1 MKAASAVTV
10 LLALLFVA
18 IPAAA
23 APLTLNFFGSI
34 DLSEFGASASS
45 TFDGA
50 ATWDTAANPAV
61 QGNNFAFYLLDSIAL
76 TVNGIDV
83 SATFDFGTVEVTD
96 ASNFDNE
103 LTLQFQFSPPIN
115 LGAVPGVQYFF
126 GTFRGPQTL
135 FSGTGV
141 PQDLTFLA
149 SVTSADSAFQGGRC
163 GGGEPP
169 SECVLAQG
177 TLAADTEV
185 PEPGSIFLLGSGI
198 VGAALRK
205 RRRQRG
211 KSGTIGCGSEC
222 DRVASRWRDR

>member
-1 MKAASAVTV
+1 MKAVSAVTV

-34 DLSEFGASASS
+34 DLSGFGASASS

-50 ATWDTAANPAV
+50 ATWDTTASPAV
-61 QGNNFAFYLLDSIAL
+61 QHTDAAFYLLDSIAL

-103 LTLQFQFSPPIN
+103 LSLQFQFAPPIN

-177 TLAADTEV
+177 TLAARLPGTEV
-185 PEPGSIFLLGSGI
+185 PEPGSILLLGSGI
-198 VGAALRK
+198 MGAALRK
-205 RRRQRG
+205 RRQPTP
-211 KSGTIGCGSEC
+211 S
-222 DRVASRWRDR
+222 A